1 MLNKRNQTQR
11 SSSHGMTLPQ
21 SSDLVNMDTFA
32 RTMAMVGDS
41 WGVVHILCLVWMMV
55 MKVYSVYEYF
65 KLCIYVSECALYSH
79 VYMKRVYSF
88 CFFIFNKNEF
98 CGYFCCFPLKKCNL
112 GSRMPCLGSPRS
124 PTFSLLYLF
133 LNLALCSQKV

>member
-32 RTMAMVGDS
+32 RTMAMVGDF

-79 VYMKRVYSF
+79 VYMERVYSF

-98 CGYFCCFPLKKCNL
+98 CGYFCCFPLKNATWEVGC
-112 GSRMPCLGSPRS
+112 PAWVVPA
-124 PTFSLLYLF
+124 PPPFLF
-133 LNLALCSQKV
+133 FIYF